1 MGTLLAG
8 LMSLAVP
15 MTGRIL
21 MALGFSVVTIT
32 GVAAAWGELKEQ
44 MQVTAGALPAD
55 IMNLLSLGG
64 VWIALGSIL
73 GASSFV
79 VALWGLTS
87 ATKLIGAGSGS

>member
-21 MALGFSVVTIT
+21 LALGFSVVTVS
-32 GVAAAWGELKEQ
+32 GVAVAWDGLKEQ
-44 MQVTAGALPAD
+44 MQVMAGTLPSD
-55 IMNLLSLGG
+55 LMNLMALGG

-73 GASSFV
+73 GACSFV